1 MGVGAFLTDIRNRA
15 NTDSTAAHIVSRL
28 IKAHHIGASRLSY
41 ENLITFLISV
51 ATCFVFIQLKPT

>member
-1 MGVGAFLTDIRNRA
+1 MASI
-15 NTDSTAAHIVSRL
+15 DSAAAHIVSRL

-41 ENLITFLISV
+41 ESVITFLISV